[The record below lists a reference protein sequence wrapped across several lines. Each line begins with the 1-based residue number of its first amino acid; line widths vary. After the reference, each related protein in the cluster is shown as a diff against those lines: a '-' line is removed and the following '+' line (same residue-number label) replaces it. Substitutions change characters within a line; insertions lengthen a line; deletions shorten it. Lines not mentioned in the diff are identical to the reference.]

1 MGHDLPQL
9 AEGWEEKQRC
19 CWWKKGWV
27 SLKGSHDVT
36 FLIRGFAQN
45 RTDGTARPSREGFN
59 FLTVFILLN
68 YEHISINRQF
78 IERIQSFS
86 ILSPFIISS
95 PHPVPLGHVGLD
107 GNNVEVKAVR
117 IKRGC
122 LRSVPTSCPPP
133 PPPMHPDPLKV
144 VDNQEPWRVVP
155 GRWVRMDKTGSQ
167 ETS

>member
-1 MGHDLPQL
+1 MTQNSEVHTWVTTYLSLPRGGRRNRDV
-9 AEGWEEKQRC
+9 AGG
-19 CWWKKGWV
+19 KKGWV

-36 FLIRGFAQN
+36 FLIRGFAEN

-117 IKRGC
+117 IK
-122 LRSVPTSCPPP
+122 
-133 PPPMHPDPLKV
+133 
-144 VDNQEPWRVVP
+144 
-155 GRWVRMDKTGSQ
+155 
-167 ETS
+167 